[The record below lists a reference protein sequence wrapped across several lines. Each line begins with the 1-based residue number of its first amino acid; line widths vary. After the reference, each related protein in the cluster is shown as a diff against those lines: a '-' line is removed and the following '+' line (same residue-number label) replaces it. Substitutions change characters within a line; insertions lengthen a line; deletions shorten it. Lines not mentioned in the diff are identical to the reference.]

1 MPENMI
7 REMYARRVPRTLANI
22 ESPDQELTFEVLEI
36 YYRNHGLKLTEQFA
50 KNLDFL
56 TPEGK
61 YNFVAYLFSDNNH
74 LSFKVAKYA
83 GTDKCDLIENS
94 EYGFGCLLQTA
105 NKILDRLH
113 VENRTWTRITSKYRL
128 EKHMF
133 EPVPVR
139 EAVINMLVHNQYI
152 NGYTPVVELFSDRLE
167 LTSIGGLPDGLSVE
181 DFFHG
186 VSMPRNREIMRV
198 FRDVEM
204 VEQLGSGMNRIL
216 KDYDRNIFTIG
227 DGYIRVTFKYVLGF
241 DDQSA
246 ISPRT
251 NEQSVISP
259 RTNSKPVKQTNEPTR
274 SHVSKEALKAQI
286 LSYLRNNQSASYQ
299 EISEA
304 LGIVRSTVGK
314 YIKELV
320 EAGLLKREG
329 NTRSGT
335 WIIL

>member
-1 MPENMI
+1 
-7 REMYARRVPRTLANI
+7 
-22 ESPDQELTFEVLEI
+22 
-36 YYRNHGLKLTEQFA
+36 
-50 KNLDFL
+50 
-56 TPEGK
+56 
-61 YNFVAYLFSDNNH
+61 
-74 LSFKVAKYA
+74 
-83 GTDKCDLIENS
+83 
-94 EYGFGCLLQTA
+94 
-105 NKILDRLH
+105 
-113 VENRTWTRITSKYRL
+113 
-128 EKHMF
+128 MF

-186 VSMPRNREIMRV
+186 VSMPRNREIMRI

-274 SHVSKEALKAQI
+274 SHVSKEALNAQI

-329 NTRSGT
+329 NTRRGT

>member
-1 MPENMI
+1 M
-7 REMYARRVPRTLANI
+7 
-22 ESPDQELTFEVLEI
+22 
-36 YYRNHGLKLTEQFA
+36 
-50 KNLDFL
+50 
-56 TPEGK
+56 
-61 YNFVAYLFSDNNH
+61 
-74 LSFKVAKYA
+74 
-83 GTDKCDLIENS
+83 
-94 EYGFGCLLQTA
+94 QTA

-216 KDYDRNIFTIG
+216 KDYDRSIFTIG

-251 NEQSVISP
+251 N
-259 RTNSKPVKQTNEPTR
+259 SKLVKQTNEPTR